1 MKIMYKIL
9 LMLFYAKHSLWLLA
23 MPRSLQQLA
32 SRLTFRQLQVFLAVY
47 QQESYSKAG
56 QALGLTQPAVS
67 SQVRQL
73 EDAINQPLFEYVGR
87 KLYHTAAAK
96 RLASTVEKIFD
107 ELSLL
112 QGDLMT
118 QAGQVA
124 GTLNLAAVNTAQY
137 VVPYMV
143 KGFIEKYPQVKI
155 SVRVGNRANAI
166 QRLQDNS
173 DDLIIMGMVPDD
185 KPFES
190 LPFLDNELVA
200 VAAAKHPLA
209 SKETVSARKFL
220 NGGLLM
226 REQGSGSRLALEVF
240 CQEQRLNLEP
250 LMLFGSNDAL
260 KHAILAG
267 IGVGVVPKLSILPEL
282 QLGTLKIINING
294 FPLRRSWCVVYPK
307 AKHPTPA
314 MKAFIDYT
322 QENIRGFSE
331 QFKV

>member
-1 MKIMYKIL
+1 
-9 LMLFYAKHSLWLLA
+9 

-47 QQESYSKAG
+47 QLQSYSKAG
-56 QALGLTQPAVS
+56 QSLGLTQPAVS
-67 SQVRQL
+67 SQIRQL
-73 EDAINQPLFEYVGR
+73 EDAISQPLFEYVGR

-96 RLASTVEKIFD
+96 LLATSVENIFN
-107 ELSLL
+107 ELSAL

-124 GTLNLAAVNTAQY
+124 GNLNLAAVNTAQY

-200 VAAAKHPLA
+200 VAPAGHPLTEQK
-209 SKETVSARKFL
+209 SVSAQKFL
-220 NGGLLM
+220 DSDLLM

-240 CQEQRLNLEP
+240 CQEQRLSLNP
-250 LMLFGSNDAL
+250 RMLFGSNDAL

-267 IGVGVVPKLSILPEL
+267 VGVGVVPKLSILPEL
-282 QLGTLKIINING
+282 QLGTLKVVNIKG

-314 MKAFIDYT
+314 MKAFINYT
-322 QENIRGFSE
+322 QENIRSFSQ

>member
-1 MKIMYKIL
+1 
-9 LMLFYAKHSLWLLA
+9 
-23 MPRSLQQLA
+23 MPKSVQYLA

-47 QQESYSKAG
+47 ELENYSKAG
-56 QALGLTQPAVS
+56 QMLGLTQPAVS
-67 SQVRQL
+67 SQIRQL

-87 KLYHTAAAK
+87 KLFRTAAAK
-96 RLASTVEKIFD
+96 LLAQSVERIFD
-107 ELSLL
+107 ELRIL
-112 QGDLMT
+112 QTDLMAN
-118 QAGQVA
+118 AGQVF
-124 GTLNLAAVNTAQY
+124 GDLNLAAVNTAQY

-166 QRLQDNS
+166 QRLLDNS

-200 VAAAKHPLA
+200 VAPAEHPLCQLD
-209 SKETVSARKFL
+209 TVPVQQFL
-220 NGGLLM
+220 DSNLLM
-226 REQGSGSRLALEVF
+226 RESGSGSRLALEVF
-240 CQEQRLNLEP
+240 CQEQRLSLTP
-250 LMLFGSNDAL
+250 SMLFGSNDAL

-282 QLGTLKIINING
+282 KLGSLKILDIKG

-314 MKAFIDYT
+314 MKAFITYT
-322 QENIRGFSE
+322 QENIHKFSQ